1 MEGETFDYD
10 ENGEPKLGDLIL
22 HNEIM
27 PTMLAITKYTTFNLV
42 GVEDAYR
49 MYAEY
54 TPEQWEAG
62 EIWSMGDSDYTIPRK
77 VSMTTEESEIFAST
91 YSDIATYV
99 AEHTLSVILG
109 KENIDDLWDEYV
121 SNIESM
127 DIATCIEQQQ
137 SAYDRYRE

>member
-1 MEGETFDYD
+1 
-10 ENGEPKLGDLIL
+10 
-22 HNEIM
+22 
-27 PTMLAITKYTTFNLV
+27 
-42 GVEDAYR
+42 
-49 MYAEY
+49 
-54 TPEQWEAG
+54 
-62 EIWSMGDSDYTIPRK
+62 
-77 VSMTTEESEIFAST
+77 MTTEESEIFAST

-137 SAYDRYRE
+137 SAYDRYME